1 MKYLRVKL
9 IKECLYLEQK
19 INTETIKVL
28 FLHLQELSN
37 VISVATL
44 VLTFFAVGSTTL
56 FLETFL
62 PRIYYILKPI
72 FPTEYGMLSFPLYF
86 T

>member
-1 MKYLRVKL
+1 MKYLRVEL

-28 FLHLQELSN
+28 FLHLRKPGN
-37 VISVATL
+37 VLSVATL
-44 VLTFFAVGSTTL
+44 VLTFFAVRSTIL

-62 PRIYYILKPI
+62 PMMDYILKPI
-72 FPTEYGMLSFPLYF
+72 FPTEYGMLSFPL
-86 T
+86 

>member
-9 IKECLYLEQK
+9 IKECLYLKQK

-37 VISVATL
+37 VLSVATL
-44 VLTFFAVGSTTL
+44 VLTFFAVGSTM

-62 PRIYYILKPI
+62 PMIYYILKPI
-72 FPTEYGMLSFPLYF
+72 FPTEYGMLSFPL
-86 T
+86 